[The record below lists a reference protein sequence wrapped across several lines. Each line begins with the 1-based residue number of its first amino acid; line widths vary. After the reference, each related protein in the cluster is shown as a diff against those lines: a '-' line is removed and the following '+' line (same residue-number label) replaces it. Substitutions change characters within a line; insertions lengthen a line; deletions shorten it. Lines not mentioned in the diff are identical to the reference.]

1 MPYKHPIPDA
11 PIAPSMLPRVA
22 AANLTSQDVLI
33 LTKPGNNPGEKNK
46 GLEQRSMT
54 MEQIITTILT
64 TLPASTIP
72 IVVCVLGCC
81 FIYLKIGKDRKQT
94 KTERD
99 NQTDE
104 LDKRL
109 TLVEHDVEFM
119 KEQNAL
125 FGQKLDRILE
135 ELTAI
140 KVELAKKMDVK

>member
-1 MPYKHPIPDA
+1 M
-11 PIAPSMLPRVA
+11 SE
-22 AANLTSQDVLI
+22 VLA
-33 LTKPGNNPGEKNK
+33 
-46 GLEQRSMT
+46 
-54 MEQIITTILT
+54 QI
-64 TLPASTIP
+64 IP
-72 IVVCVLGCC
+72 IVTPAAWPLIIVILGCC

-94 KTERD
+94 KEERD

>member
-1 MPYKHPIPDA
+1 MSA
-11 PIAPSMLPRVA
+11 
-22 AANLTSQDVLI
+22 I
-33 LTKPGNNPGEKNK
+33 LTEIVSAISPTA
-46 GLEQRSMT
+46 L
-54 MEQIITTILT
+54 
-64 TLPASTIP
+64 P

-125 FGQKLDRILE
+125 FGQKLDKILE

>member
-1 MPYKHPIPDA
+1 
-11 PIAPSMLPRVA
+11 
-22 AANLTSQDVLI
+22 
-33 LTKPGNNPGEKNK
+33 
-46 GLEQRSMT
+46 

-94 KTERD
+94 KEERD
-99 NQTDE
+99 SQKDE

-109 TLVEHDVEFM
+109 TLVEHDVAFM
-119 KEQNAL
+119 KEQNQL
-125 FGQKLDRILE
+125 FSSKLDRILD

-140 KVELAKKMDVK
+140 KVELAKKAEK

>member
-1 MPYKHPIPDA
+1 MSDIVTAIVSAISPTA
-11 PIAPSMLPRVA
+11 L
-22 AANLTSQDVLI
+22 
-33 LTKPGNNPGEKNK
+33 
-46 GLEQRSMT
+46 
-54 MEQIITTILT
+54 
-64 TLPASTIP
+64 P
-72 IVVCVLGCC
+72 IVVCVLGCV
-81 FIYLKIGKDRKQT
+81 FIYLKIQSQRKVT
-94 KTERD
+94 KSERD